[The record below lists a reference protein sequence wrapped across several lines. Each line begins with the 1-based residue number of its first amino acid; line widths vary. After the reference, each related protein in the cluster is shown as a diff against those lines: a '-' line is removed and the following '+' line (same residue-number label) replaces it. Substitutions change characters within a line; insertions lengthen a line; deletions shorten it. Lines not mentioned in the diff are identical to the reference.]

1 MDGNNYPRVELLD
14 KNMSVPPPLFIG
26 NLVQSRR
33 IIYQPSSF
41 AMQSLL
47 YLQETGSLTAI
58 KPHTSSRKN
67 LSSFL
72 FFYVEDGDGSLT
84 YQNQT
89 FSMKKG
95 DCAFIDC
102 RNKYSQSSS
111 SKNLWS
117 LKWVHFN
124 GSNMSEIYSKYLER
138 GGEICFSVDDK
149 NYNPFVPVLDSII
162 EIASSSSY
170 IRDMKI
176 NECLSKLLTTLM
188 EYSWNPEKAKV
199 SNTKYLNISNVKA
212 FIDQNFT
219 EKIALE
225 IVAKQFNVNKSYLL
239 RLFKENTGI
248 TVNNYIL
255 QKRILLA
262 KTKLRFTNKTLDV
275 IAEECGFECANYFIR
290 SFKKIEGLT
299 PGEYRKRW

>member
-1 MDGNNYPRVELLD
+1 MPNLL
-14 KNMSVPPPLFIG
+14 PLFIG
-26 NLVQSRR
+26 DLVQSRR
-33 IIYQPSSF
+33 VIYQPSSF

-58 KPHTSSRKN
+58 KPHVSSRQN
-67 LSSFL
+67 LASFL
-72 FFYVEDGDGSLT
+72 FFYVEEGDGSLT
-84 YQNQT
+84 YHNQT
-89 FSMKKG
+89 YIMKKG

-117 LKWVHFN
+117 LKWVHFF

-138 GGEICFSVDDK
+138 GGEVCFSVDNK
-149 NYNPFVPVLDSII
+149 KSNPFIHILDLIM
-162 EIASSSSY
+162 ETANSSSY

-176 NECLSKLLTTLM
+176 NEILSQLLTILM
-188 EYSWNPEKAKV
+188 EYSWNPEKVKI
-199 SNTKYLNISNVKA
+199 SNTKCLNISNVKA
-212 FIDQNFT
+212 FIDKKFT

-225 IVAKQFNVNKSYLL
+225 MVANQFNVNKSYLL
-239 RLFKENTGI
+239 RVFKENTGF

-255 QKRILLA
+255 QRRILKA
-262 KTKLRFTNKTLDV
+262 KNELRFTNKTLDL
-275 IAEECGFECANYFIR
+275 IAEECGFEGANYFIR
-290 SFKKIEGLT
+290 IFKKIEGIT

>member
-1 MDGNNYPRVELLD
+1 MQT
-14 KNMSVPPPLFIG
+14 SPPLFIG
-26 NLVQSRR
+26 DLVQSRR

-41 AMQSLL
+41 AMQNLL

-58 KPHTSSRKN
+58 KPHTSSRQN

-72 FFYVEDGDGSLT
+72 FFYVVDGEGSLT
-84 YQNQT
+84 YNNQT
-89 FSMKKG
+89 YSMKKG

-117 LKWVHFN
+117 LKWVHFY

-138 GGEICFSVDDK
+138 GGEVCFSVDDVAE
-149 NYNPFVPVLDSII
+149 NPFVPLLDLIM
-162 EIASSSSY
+162 ETASSSSY

-176 NECLSKLLTTLM
+176 NEELSQLLTILM
-188 EYSWNPEKAKV
+188 EYSWNPEKAKTA
-199 SNTKYLNISNVKA
+199 NTNGLNIANVRA
-212 FIDQNFT
+212 FIDQHYT
-219 EKIALE
+219 EKISLE
-225 IVAKQFNVNKSYLL
+225 TVAKQFNVNKSYLL
-239 RLFKENTGI
+239 RVFKGNTGL

-255 QKRILLA
+255 QKRILMA
-262 KTKLRFTNKTLDV
+262 KNELRFTNKTLDV
-275 IAEECGFECANYFIR
+275 IALECGLEEANYFIR
-290 SFKKIEGLT
+290 VFKKIEGLT

>member
-1 MDGNNYPRVELLD
+1 MPTT
-14 KNMSVPPPLFIG
+14 PPLFVG
-26 NLVQSRR
+26 DLVQGRR

-47 YLQETGSLTAI
+47 YLQETGFLTAV
-58 KPHTSSRKN
+58 KPHTSSRQN

-72 FFYVEDGDGSLT
+72 FFYVEDGEGSLI

-89 FSMKKG
+89 YSMKQG

-117 LKWVHFN
+117 LKWVHFY

-138 GGEICFSVDDK
+138 GGQVCFSVDDK
-149 NYNPFVPVLDSII
+149 KSNHFIPILDSIM
-162 EIASSSSY
+162 ETATSSSY

-176 NECLSKLLTTLM
+176 NEILSRLLTVLM

-199 SNTKYLNISNVKA
+199 SNTKCLNISNVKA
-212 FIDQNFT
+212 FIDQNYIN
-219 EKIALE
+219 KIALE
-225 IVAKQFNVNKSYLL
+225 IVANQFNVNKSYLL
-239 RLFKENTGI
+239 RLFKENTGF

-262 KTKLRFTNKTLDV
+262 KNELRFSNKTLDV

-290 SFKKIEGLT
+290 IFKKIEGLT

>member
-1 MDGNNYPRVELLD
+1 MQT
-14 KNMSVPPPLFIG
+14 SPPLFIG
-26 NLVQSRR
+26 DLVQSRR

-58 KPHTSSRKN
+58 KPHTSSRQN

-72 FFYVEDGDGSLT
+72 FFYVEEGEGSLS

-89 FSMKKG
+89 YSMKKG
-95 DCAFIDC
+95 DCVFIDC

-111 SKNLWS
+111 NKNLWS
-117 LKWVHFN
+117 LKWVHFY
-124 GSNMSEIYSKYLER
+124 GSNMNEIYSKYLER
-138 GGEICFSVDDK
+138 GGEVCFSVDDK
-149 NYNPFVPVLDSII
+149 KKNPFIPILDLII
-162 EIASSSSY
+162 ETASSSSY

-176 NECLSKLLTTLM
+176 NEILSHLLTVLM
-188 EYSWNPEKAKV
+188 EFSWNPEKKSKV
-199 SNTKYLNISNVKA
+199 SNTKCLNISNVKA
-212 FIDQNFT
+212 FIDQKFT
-219 EKIALE
+219 DKIALE
-225 IVAKQFNVNKSYLL
+225 LVAKQFNVNKSYLL
-239 RLFKENTGI
+239 RVFKENTGL

-262 KTKLRFTNKTLDV
+262 KNKLRFSNKTLDV

-290 SFKKIEGLT
+290 IFKKIEGLT
-299 PGEYRKRW
+299 PGEYRKSW

>member
-1 MDGNNYPRVELLD
+1 MA
-14 KNMSVPPPLFIG
+14 KSPPLFIG
-26 NLVQSRR
+26 DLVQSRR
-33 IIYQPSSF
+33 IIYQPSTF

-72 FFYVEDGDGSLT
+72 FFYVEDGNGNLT

-89 FSMKKG
+89 YTMKKG

-117 LKWVHFN
+117 LKWVHFY
-124 GSNMSEIYSKYLER
+124 GLNMGEIYSKYLER
-138 GGEICFSVDDK
+138 GGEICFSVADRDS
-149 NYNPFVPVLDSII
+149 NPFESILDSII

-176 NECLSKLLTTLM
+176 NEKLSSLLTILM
-188 EYSWNPEKAKV
+188 EYSWNPEKITLYK
-199 SNTKYLNISNVKA
+199 SKCLNISNVKA
-212 FIDQNFT
+212 FIDHNFT
-219 EKIALE
+219 EKITLE

-239 RLFKENTGI
+239 RLFKENTGL

-262 KTKLRFTNKTLDV
+262 KTELRFTNKTLDL

>member
-1 MDGNNYPRVELLD
+1 MQ
-14 KNMSVPPPLFIG
+14 KSPPLFIG
-26 NLVQSRR
+26 DLVKSRR

-41 AMQSLL
+41 AMQNLL
-47 YLQETGSLTAI
+47 YLQETGVLTAI
-58 KPHTSSRKN
+58 KPHTSSRQN

-72 FFYVEDGDGSLT
+72 FFYVVEGEGNLT
-84 YQNQT
+84 YKNQVY
-89 FSMKKG
+89 SMKKG

-117 LKWVHFN
+117 LKWVHFY

-138 GGEICFSVDDK
+138 GGEACFSVDSEK
-149 NYNPFVPVLDSII
+149 ENPFVALLNLIM
-162 EIASSSSY
+162 ETATSSSY

-176 NECLSKLLTTLM
+176 NEELSELLTLLM
-188 EYSWNPEKAKV
+188 EYSWNPERAKK
-199 SNTKYLNISNVKA
+199 SNTKCLNVSDVKA
-212 FIDQNFT
+212 FIDKSFT
-219 EKIALE
+219 NKISLE
-225 IVAKQFNVNKSYLL
+225 AVAVHFNVNKSYLL
-239 RLFKENTGI
+239 RLFKENTGL

-262 KTKLRFTNKTLDV
+262 KNELRFSNKTLDV
-275 IAEECGFECANYFIR
+275 IAEECGLEEANYFIR
-290 SFKKIEGLT
+290 VFKKIEGMT

>member
-1 MDGNNYPRVELLD
+1 MTQFNTQNSLYTKLKLEL
-14 KNMSVPPPLFIG
+14 PLFIG
-26 NLVQSRR
+26 DLVQSRR

-41 AMQSLL
+41 AMQNLL

-58 KPHTSSRKN
+58 KPHTSSRQN

-72 FFYVEDGDGSLT
+72 FFYVEEGKGSLA
-84 YQNQT
+84 YQNQIY
-89 FSMKKG
+89 SMKKG

-117 LKWVHFN
+117 LKWVHFY

-138 GGEICFSVDDK
+138 GGESCFSVDSEK
-149 NYNPFVPVLDSII
+149 PNPFVPLLDMIM
-162 EIASSSSY
+162 ETASSSSY

-176 NECLSKLLTTLM
+176 NEELSRLLTLLM
-188 EYSWNPEKAKV
+188 EYSWNPDKAKKA
-199 SNTKYLNISNVKA
+199 NTKCLNISDVKV
-212 FIDQNFT
+212 FIDQNFAN
-219 EKIALE
+219 KISLE
-225 IVAKQFNVNKSYLL
+225 TVAMQFNVNKSYLL
-239 RLFKENTGI
+239 RLFKGNTGL

-255 QKRILLA
+255 QKRILMA
-262 KTKLRFTNKTLDV
+262 KNELRFSNKTLDV
-275 IAEECGFECANYFIR
+275 IAEECGLECANYFIR
-290 SFKKIEGLT
+290 IFKKIEGLT

>member
-1 MDGNNYPRVELLD
+1 MPN
-14 KNMSVPPPLFIG
+14 PPPLFIG
-26 NLVQSRR
+26 DLVQSRR

-58 KPHTSSRKN
+58 KPHTSSRQN

-72 FFYVEDGDGSLT
+72 FFYVEEGEGSLT

-89 FSMKKG
+89 YSMKKG

-111 SKNLWS
+111 STNLWS
-117 LKWVHFN
+117 LKWVHFY
-124 GSNMSEIYSKYLER
+124 GSNMGEIYSKYLER
-138 GGEICFSVDDK
+138 GGQVCFSVDDK
-149 NYNPFVPVLDSII
+149 KTNSFIPILDSII
-162 EIASSSSY
+162 EAAASSSY

-176 NECLSKLLTTLM
+176 NEILSRLLTILM
-188 EYSWNPEKAKV
+188 EYSWNPEKAK
-199 SNTKYLNISNVKA
+199 SQNTKCLNISNVKV
-212 FIDQNFT
+212 FIDQNYT
-219 EKIALE
+219 NKIALE
-225 IVAKQFNVNKSYLL
+225 IVANQFNVNKSYLL
-239 RLFKENTGI
+239 RLFKENTGL

-262 KTKLRFTNKTLDV
+262 KNELRFSNKTLDV

-290 SFKKIEGLT
+290 IFKKIEGIT

>member
-1 MDGNNYPRVELLD
+1 MPN
-14 KNMSVPPPLFIG
+14 SPPLFIG
-26 NLVQSRR
+26 DLVQSRR

-58 KPHTSSRKN
+58 KPHTSSRQN

-72 FFYVEDGDGSLT
+72 FFYVEEGKGSLT

-89 FSMKKG
+89 YSMKKG

-102 RNKYSQSSS
+102 RNKYSQTSS

-117 LKWVHFN
+117 LKWVHFY

-138 GGEICFSVDDK
+138 GGEACFSVDDK
-149 NYNPFVPVLDSII
+149 KSNPFNPILDSIM
-162 EIASSSSY
+162 ETATSSSY

-176 NECLSKLLTTLM
+176 NEILSRLLTVLM
-188 EYSWNPEKAKV
+188 EYSWNPEKVKV
-199 SNTKYLNISNVKA
+199 SNTKCLNVSNVKA
-212 FIDQNFT
+212 FIDQNYT
-219 EKIALE
+219 NKIALE

-239 RLFKENTGI
+239 RLFKENTGL

-262 KTKLRFTNKTLDV
+262 KNELRFSNKTLDV

-290 SFKKIEGLT
+290 IFKKIEGLT

>member
-1 MDGNNYPRVELLD
+1 MPNLL
-14 KNMSVPPPLFIG
+14 PLFIG
-26 NLVQSRR
+26 DLVQSRR
-33 IIYQPSSF
+33 VIYQPSSF

-58 KPHTSSRKN
+58 KPHVSSRQN
-67 LSSFL
+67 LASFL
-72 FFYVEDGDGSLT
+72 FFYVEEGDGSLT

-89 FSMKKG
+89 YIMKKG

-117 LKWVHFN
+117 LKWVHFF

-138 GGEICFSVDDK
+138 GGEVCFSVDNK
-149 NYNPFVPVLDSII
+149 KSNPFIHILDLIM
-162 EIASSSSY
+162 ETANSSSY

-176 NECLSKLLTTLM
+176 NEILSQLLTILM
-188 EYSWNPEKAKV
+188 EYSWNPEKGKI
-199 SNTKYLNISNVKA
+199 SNTKCLNISNVKA
-212 FIDQNFT
+212 FIDKKFT

-225 IVAKQFNVNKSYLL
+225 MVANQFNVNKSYLL
-239 RLFKENTGI
+239 RLFKENTGL

-255 QKRILLA
+255 QKRILMA
-262 KTKLRFTNKTLDV
+262 KNELRFSNKTLDV
-275 IAEECGFECANYFIR
+275 IAEDCGFDSANYFIR
-290 SFKKIEGLT
+290 IFKKIEGLT
-299 PGEYRKRW
+299 PGEYRKCW